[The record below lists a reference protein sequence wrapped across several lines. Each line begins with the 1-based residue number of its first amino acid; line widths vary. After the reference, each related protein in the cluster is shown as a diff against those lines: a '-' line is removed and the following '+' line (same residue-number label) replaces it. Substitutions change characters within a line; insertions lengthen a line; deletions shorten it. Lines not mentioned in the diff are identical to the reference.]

1 MATTE
6 RPRARRHWGHALFAA
21 SLAAWIWFFG
31 VAVIFGTAQNLVRWV
46 SGTGAGSGETYP
58 LATLA
63 MFAIF
68 GIPVVLIACLATGV
82 PALILAEVFKLS
94 RWWQAASMGAAVG
107 ALILLGLATML
118 NTGNSPD
125 AFAQLPGVT
134 IFMLTGACAGVGAW
148 ASLWLDGQ
156 SSRSRGEFISK

>member
-6 RPRARRHWGHALFAA
+6 RPRARRHWGHALFTA
-21 SLAAWIWFFG
+21 SLAAWISFFG
-31 VAVIFGTAQNLVRWV
+31 VALIFGTAQNLVRWV
-46 SGTGAGSGETYP
+46 SGTGSGETYA

-68 GIPVVLIACLATGV
+68 GIPVVLIASFATGV

-94 RWWQAASMGAAVG
+94 LWWQAASMGAAVG

-125 AFAQLPGVT
+125 VFAQLPGFA

-156 SSRSRGEFISK
+156 SSRSRGESISK